1 MTFFSLPSNPDL
13 ETIPIE
19 EIHLNQ
25 QNRALLYQVLD
36 EFKYYD
42 SLKKFNLPIDNKI
55 LLHGHSGCGKTVTA
69 KAIAKALNKK
79 ILILNLGG
87 FVSHRLGETAKNISS
102 IFNQASRTNS
112 VLFID
117 EFDSVGKARSDDKN
131 DSGEMKR
138 LVNAV
143 IQLIDNL
150 SNETLLICATNHIEF
165 IDSAI
170 LRRFQL
176 KVEFDVP
183 NELELN
189 KYYNELLGRFP
200 ESFREI
206 KRSFNIS
213 YAEAKDLVYREM
225 KKHIIE
231 SEKLK

>member
-1 MTFFSLPSNPDL
+1 M
-13 ETIPIE
+13 
-19 EIHLNQ
+19 
-25 QNRALLYQVLD
+25 
-36 EFKYYD
+36 
-42 SLKKFNLPIDNKI
+42 
-55 LLHGHSGCGKTVTA
+55 
-69 KAIAKALNKK
+69 NKK

>member
-1 MTFFSLPSNPDL
+1 
-13 ETIPIE
+13 
-19 EIHLNQ
+19 
-25 QNRALLYQVLD
+25 
-36 EFKYYD
+36 
-42 SLKKFNLPIDNKI
+42 
-55 LLHGHSGCGKTVTA
+55 
-69 KAIAKALNKK
+69 
-79 ILILNLGG
+79 
-87 FVSHRLGETAKNISS
+87 
-102 IFNQASRTNS
+102 
-112 VLFID
+112 
-117 EFDSVGKARSDDKN
+117 
-131 DSGEMKR
+131 MKR

-183 NELELN
+183 SELELN